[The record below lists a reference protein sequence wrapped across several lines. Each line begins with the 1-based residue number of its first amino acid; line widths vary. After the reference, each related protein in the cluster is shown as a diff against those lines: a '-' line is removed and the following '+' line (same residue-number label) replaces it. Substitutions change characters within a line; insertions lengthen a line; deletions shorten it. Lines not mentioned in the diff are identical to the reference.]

1 MTVLTPAPRTP
12 LFLPLQFVG
21 RNAALIVR
29 RIWLPCLAGAISI
42 YGFFFTYM
50 LELQSYLS
58 HPQDSVGSRVLGIAA
73 LALLVLVFLH
83 SLVAG
88 RIAQLALG
96 MPAAKGDF
104 LGVTRA
110 EWRLYTGNLQFCI
123 VLLFFIL
130 AFFGFHGI
138 TERLGWPLG
147 PVPYILQGVFLFWL
161 AARLWFLLPPVC
173 MTHNNNRSEVLVAA
187 WRQSR
192 GHVWRIVLQFAAI
205 ILTAYLV
212 QAAVGMA
219 LHAVG
224 LIAPLPSS
232 ATLDIYVSSYREN
245 LLPMVVMIN
254 IAYIVFAVLTAAAA
268 AQVQAG
274 GRADTL
280 PA

>member
-1 MTVLTPAPRTP
+1 MTVLTPAPRAP
-12 LFLPLQFVG
+12 LFLPLQFAG

-42 YGFFFTYM
+42 YGFFFAYM
-50 LELQSYLS
+50 MELQSYLS

-83 SLVAG
+83 SLVVG

-96 MPAAKGDF
+96 MAATKGDF

-138 TERLGWPLG
+138 TERLGWSLG
-147 PVPYILQGVFLFWL
+147 PVLFVLQGMFLFWL
-161 AARLWFLLPPVC
+161 AVRLWFLLPPVC
-173 MTHNNNRSEVLVAA
+173 MTHSRGEVLAAA
-187 WRQSR
+187 WRRSR
-192 GHVWRIVLQFAAI
+192 GRVWRIVLQFAAVI
-205 ILTAYLV
+205 FTAYLI
-212 QAAVGMA
+212 QAGVGML
-219 LHAVG
+219 LHAGG

-232 ATLDIYVSSYREN
+232 AALAGYVSSYREN
-245 LLPMVVMIN
+245 LLPMVVMVN
-254 IAYIVFAVLTAAAA
+254 IAYIVFAVLTAVAA
-268 AQVQAG
+268 AQMYAED
-274 GRADTL
+274 RADAP